1 MSYNASIE
9 AKPFTKRQRLEI
21 LRSQLENE
29 RQSFISHW
37 RDLGNFI
44 LPRRPRFVLGDQN
57 RGERRNRN
65 IIDSTATKAV
75 RTLKSGMMAGMTS
88 PARPWRKL
96 TIADQ
101 ELAKLDNVKRWLFDV
116 NEKMESVFHRA
127 HLYNALPVIYGDCAV
142 FATGAMLME
151 EDFEQVVRFT
161 PLAVGSYMV
170 ANNKKGEVDVFYRE
184 FGMTIRQLV
193 DKFGVEPNGDI
204 DWSKFSIHVKDL
216 YDRGSMETW
225 VDVCHIIEPNKE
237 YDPNKL
243 DAKYKKY
250 SSCYYEKGFG
260 AGQRYETNEISDKYL
275 MESGYDFFPVL
286 VPRWEVTGE
295 DSYGSNCPGM
305 EALGDIK
312 QLQLG
317 EKKIMEAIEKMI
329 NPPMVGPPELRNMK
343 ASILPSDITY
353 VASREAGR
361 GFQPAHEVDPKVQE
375 LELKQAQMRDRIKSL
390 FYEDLLLM
398 MAQSDRRQITASEV
412 AERHEEKMWAFGSV
426 LEQFNKDLFK
436 PLIDNTFTIMLQQ
449 GMIPEPPEE
458 LEGMDLE
465 VEYISIMAQA
475 QKLIGVASVDRFFG
489 FVSQIA
495 AGDPSIMDKI
505 DMNETVDTYADMTG
519 VPPKMIRSTEEAEA
533 IRQQRQQAAQQ
544 QATMENIESASKSAK
559 DLSGATLEED
569 SALKRLLDQ
578 STAGGQVP
586 VAA

>member
-1 MSYNASIE
+1 MSTVATID
-9 AKPFTKRQRLEI
+9 AKPYTKRQRLEI
-21 LRSQLENE
+21 LRSQLESE
-29 RQSFISHW
+29 RASFITHW

-101 ELAKLDNVKRWLFDV
+101 ELAKDEGVKQWLYDV
-116 NEKMESVFHRA
+116 NEKMEAVFHRS
-127 HLYNALPVIYGDCAV
+127 HLYNSLPVLYGDCAV

-151 EDFEQVVRFT
+151 EDFDQVVRFT

-184 FGMTIRQLV
+184 FGMTVRQLV
-193 DKFGVEPNGDI
+193 DKFGMLPNGEV

-216 YDRGSMETW
+216 YDRGNMESW
-225 VDVCHIIEPNKE
+225 VDVCHIIEPNP
-237 YDPNKL
+237 DNNPNKL

-286 VPRWEVTGE
+286 VPRWETTGE

-375 LELKQAQMRDRIKSL
+375 LELKQAQMRDRIKGI

-458 LEGMDLE
+458 LEGMELE

-495 AGDPSIMDKI
+495 VGDPSVMDKI

-519 VPPKMIRSTEEAEA
+519 VPPKMIRSTEDAEA

-544 QATMENIESASKSAK
+544 QATLENIEKASKSAK

-569 SALKRLLDQ
+569 SALKRLVDQ
-578 STAGGQVP
+578 SSPGAQVP

>member
-1 MSYNASIE
+1 MTND
-9 AKPFTKRQRLEI
+9 AKPFNKRQRLEI
-21 LRSQLENE
+21 LRGQLEND

-65 IIDSTATKAV
+65 IIDSTASKAV

-96 TIADQ
+96 TVRDQ
-101 ELAKLDNVKRWLFDV
+101 ELMKVENVKRWLFDV
-116 NEKMESVFHRA
+116 DEAMESVFHKS
-127 HLYNALPVIYGDCAV
+127 HLYNVLPVVYGDCAV
-142 FATGAMLME
+142 FATAALLVE
-151 EDFEQVVRFT
+151 EDFDTVLRFT
-161 PLAVGSYMV
+161 PLPVGSFMV
-170 ANNKKGEVDVFYRE
+170 ANNEKLMVDVFYRE
-184 FGMTIRQLV
+184 FGMSVRQLIK
-193 DKFGVEPNGDI
+193 KFGMKPDGEI
-204 DWSKFSIHVKDL
+204 DWSKFSVHVKDL
-216 YDRGSMETW
+216 YDAGNMETFI
-225 VDVCHIIEPNKE
+225 DVSHVIEPNKD

-243 DAKYKKY
+243 EAKFKKY
-250 SSCYYEKGFG
+250 SSCYYEKGTSTG
-260 AGQRYETNEISDKYL
+260 PGGGRYEADVYADRYL
-275 MESGYDFFPVL
+275 METGYDYFPVL

-295 DSYGSNCPGM
+295 DCYGTNSPGM

-353 VASREAGR
+353 VASRDAGK

-375 LELKQAQMRDRIKSL
+375 LEIKQAQIRERIKGI

-398 MAQSDRRQITASEV
+398 MAQSDRRNITATEV
-412 AERHEEKMWAFGSV
+412 QERHEEKMWAFGSV
-426 LEQFNKDLFK
+426 LEQLNKDLFA
-436 PLIDNTFTIMLQQ
+436 PLIDIAFSVMFEQ

-458 LEGMDLE
+458 LEGMDIE

-475 QKLIGVASVDRFFG
+475 QKLIGVAGVDRFFG
-489 FVSQIA
+489 FVAQA
-495 AGDPSIMDKI
+495 ATADPSVMDKI
-505 DMNETVDTYADMTG
+505 NMDETIDNYADMTG
-519 VPPKMIRSTEEAEA
+519 VPPKMIRSNDEAGE
-533 IRQQRQQAAQQ
+533 IRAERQQAMQQ
-544 QATMENIESASKSAK
+544 QQTMENIQGASKSAK
-559 DLSGATLEED
+559 DLAGAKLEED

-578 STAGGQVP
+578 STAGQSQP